1 MISRFVPALMTVAM
15 LSSISAQAQLTPR
28 QLFYDDGKKPPPAKK
43 LPEAEAVVPKPTPPK
58 KGVAVRPIPK
68 KVEEPER
75 AKRIP
80 AFERPNGNGARIDG
94 GRIDGVRIDNVQFT
108 PLVLRYSI
116 LKMVEADQWVEV
128 AEDSRFQTGERIQIQ
143 AEGNQNGYLYI
154 LAQGTSGTWQT
165 LFPRKDLE
173 GGDNRVTPHTP
184 VRYPSEDKTFT
195 FAGKPG
201 TEKIFIAYSRNP
213 DEDIDKL
220 IYEVNRNANPATGN
234 RTMMA
239 YNTPPIQNS
248 EVEKLK
254 IRSRDLIIETV
265 KENDV
270 ASRKPK
276 AASIE
281 RMKETAVY
289 VATKD
294 SSPGAKVIAEIR
306 LKHE

>member
-1 MISRFVPALMTVAM
+1 MIFRFVPALMTVAM
-15 LSSISAQAQLTPR
+15 LSSISTQAQLTPR
-28 QLFYDDGKKPPPAKK
+28 QLFYDDGKKAPPAKK
-43 LPEAEAVVPKPTPPK
+43 LPEAEAVVPKPNPPK
-58 KGVAVRPIPK
+58 KVVAVRPVPK
-68 KVEEPER
+68 KLEEPER

-80 AFERPNGNGARIDG
+80 AVERPNGTG
-94 GRIDGVRIDNVQFT
+94 GRIDSGRIDNVQFT

-116 LKMVEADQWVEV
+116 LKMVESDQWVEV

-239 YNTPPIQNS
+239 YNTPTIQNS

-265 KENDV
+265 KEKDM
-270 ASRKPK
+270 ASSKPK